1 MKRDSGEM
9 PTAFLK
15 NGDLQIDGKLNRT
28 MVGSE
33 NFCVNPGIFQQII
46 QPL

>member
-15 NGDLQIDGKLNRT
+15 TETYKL
-28 MVGSE
+28 MVSSTGQWSDPKTS
-33 NFCVNPGIFQQII
+33 V
-46 QPL
+46 